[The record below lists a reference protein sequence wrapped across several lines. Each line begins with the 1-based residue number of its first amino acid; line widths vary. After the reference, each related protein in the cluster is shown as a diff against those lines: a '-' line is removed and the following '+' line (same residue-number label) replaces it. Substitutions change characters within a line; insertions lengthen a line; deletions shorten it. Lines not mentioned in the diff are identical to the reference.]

1 MLAEELRPDIL
12 PMDEDAGRKAAQ
24 QRALPLTGTFGFLGK
39 AGEQDLVDFPAAVAQ
54 LQATTF
60 RMPPPAV
67 VQAILARYAA
77 RKRPSI

>member
-12 PMDEDAGRKAAQ
+12 LMDEDAGRKAAQ
-24 QRALPLTGTFGFLGK
+24 PCALPLTGTLGFLGK

-60 RMPPPAV
+60 RMPPPTV

-77 RKRPSI
+77 RRRPSI